1 MGIKKLKYYVMLP
14 LIVIIVAVLGIIP
27 PESFGIDGLTVTQQR
42 TICIFVF
49 AALMWITEVIPDW
62 VTSLIVILLSL
73 LTISDH
79 SVSFMATTGDE
90 SLFVSYRNILG
101 TMADPVIMLFLGGF
115 VLAIVCD
122 KYGIDNVI
130 ARKVLGRFG
139 NKPQFILL
147 GFLVIISTFSMFMSN
162 TATAAMFLTFLS
174 PILVNLPKEEKGKTA
189 LVLAI
194 PLASD
199 LGGIGTPIGT
209 PPNATVKGALENCN
223 AAISFGDWTLRMI
236 PFVIIMILIAWVV
249 LMLLFP
255 FKTKEINLD
264 IKKSDRH
271 VTWRNHVV
279 WAVLYITI
287 ILWVTEQL
295 TGINANIVA
304 LAPLVIF
311 SCTGI
316 FDEDDI
322 KKINWS
328 ILWLVAGGLALGT
341 ALDGTGLA
349 ELLIKTID
357 FSSMNIVCIF
367 IVAGSICCFMSNFIS
382 NSATAAL
389 LIPIMIAFSQGLIVS
404 DLADD
409 FNNMGGTKAL
419 NIFVSVCASLAMV
432 LPVSTPP
439 NSIAA
444 STGMVKTRDM
454 AKTALIIGVLGFV
467 LAFFWLT
474 VFFPF

>member
-27 PESFGIDGLTVTQQR
+27 PESFGIDGLTLTQQR

-264 IKKSDRH
+264 IKKSDRR

-367 IVAGSICCFMSNFIS
+367 IVAGAICCFMSNFIS

-474 VFFPF
+474 EFFPF